1 MIREAK
7 IQSEHNR
14 SQGAGC
20 GGRETAKC
28 DSILPSDNC
37 SLTTVPAIE
46 MEGVWF
52 SYDGTPIL
60 EDINFTLKQGDF
72 LGMIGPNGG
81 GKTTLLKLLLG
92 ILKPDRGV
100 IRVLGNPPHKARRR
114 VGYVPQN
121 TDFNNTFPVSVMD
134 VALMGRLTRSRMG
147 KRFSSQDRP
156 AAEEALRKVGMWD
169 RKNTPIGKLSGGQRQ
184 RVLIARALV
193 TEPAMLFLDEPTAK
207 VDPEFENNIYDFL
220 KELNRRTTIV
230 TITHDVG
237 VLSRYVKSVA
247 CVNRTLVYHEE
258 AQITHEMLDMA
269 YQCPVDLIA
278 HGIPHRVLP
287 HHDDN

>member
-1 MIREAK
+1 MW
-7 IQSEHNR
+7 NPMT
-14 SQGAGC
+14 
-20 GGRETAKC
+20 TA
-28 DSILPSDNC
+28 
-37 SLTTVPAIE
+37 PAIE

-60 EDINFTLKQGDF
+60 EDINFSLKQGDF

-147 KRFSSQDRP
+147 KRFSSKDRP
-156 AAEEALRKVGMWD
+156 AAEEALKKVGMWD
-169 RKNTPIGKLSGGQRQ
+169 KKDMPIGKLSGGQRQ

-207 VDPEFENNIYDFL
+207 VDPQFENNIYDFL

-237 VLSRYVKSVA
+237 VISRYVKSVA
-247 CVNRTLVYHEE
+247 CVNRTLIYHEE

-269 YQCPVDLIA
+269 YECPVDLIA

-287 HHDDN
+287 HHEDH